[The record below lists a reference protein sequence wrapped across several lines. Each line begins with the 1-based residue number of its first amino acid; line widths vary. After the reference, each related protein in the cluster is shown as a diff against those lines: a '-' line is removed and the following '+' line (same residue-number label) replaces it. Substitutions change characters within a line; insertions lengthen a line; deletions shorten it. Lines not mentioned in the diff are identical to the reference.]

1 MNPVE
6 SEVRGLDKI
15 VYLVGSAIA
24 PTETTPSLL
33 HHQQLQQ
40 LLFHVGRAVQMLLSQ
55 APYRDIAIPW
65 APFYASDWDA
75 ADAFPAFLQFFV
87 QKFWLDLYREM
98 TKEYFPFKTGK

>member
-1 MNPVE
+1 E

-40 LLFHVGRAVQMLLSQ
+40 LLFHVNGSTISDELANNICLALSRSTLWES
-55 APYRDIAIPW
+55 YRSLFW
-65 APFYASDWDA
+65 ADY
-75 ADAFPAFLQFFV
+75 
-87 QKFWLDLYREM
+87 DLTIFEM
-98 TKEYFPFKTGK
+98 EDRK